1 MLGGGL
7 REGLEGL
14 LDLEDL
20 MVEARVRLLLL
31 VEEAADLE
39 DGLADLRV
47 VLVMAAGTG
56 GGLPVAARGRED
68 LGLVEAVLRL
78 ILHLRLEN
86 LLREVLDGWAVDGPW
101 RGVHIPLILCDT
113 HNRGATEIKDK
124 AFVLE
129 NLLRGL
135 QNTCRLS
142 RGHGC

>member
-7 REGLEGL
+7 GEGLEGL

-20 MVEARVRLLLL
+20 MVEARIRLLLL

-39 DGLADLRV
+39 DGLADLWV

-56 GGLPVAARGRED
+56 GGFPVAARGRED

-78 ILHLRLEN
+78 ILHLRLED

-101 RGVHIPLILCDT
+101 GRVHIPLILCDA
-113 HNRGATEIKDK
+113 HDGGAAEIKDK

-129 NLLRGL
+129 NLLRSL
-135 QNTCRLS
+135 QNTSRLS

>member
-7 REGLEGL
+7 GEGLEGL

-20 MVEARVRLLLL
+20 MVEARIRLLLL

-68 LGLVEAVLRL
+68 LGLVKAVLGL
-78 ILHLRLEN
+78 ILHLWLEN

-101 RGVHIPLILCDT
+101 RGVHIPLILCDA
-113 HNRGATEIKDK
+113 HDGGAAEIKDK

-129 NLLRGL
+129 NLLWGL
-135 QNTCRLS
+135 QNTSRLS

>member
-20 MVEARVRLLLL
+20 MVEARIRLLLL
-31 VEEAADLE
+31 VEEAADFE

-56 GGLPVAARGRED
+56 GGFPVAARGRED

-101 RGVHIPLILCDT
+101 RRVHIPLILCDT